1 MITLENVSVRY
12 GKTAVL
18 QNLDFAVPQG
28 RTTAL
33 TGASGIGKTTIL
45 NLFAGLVKPSSGKV
59 LTDGGTLAFVFQEP
73 RLFPWMNSL
82 DNVLCACRDKEA
94 AKYFISALGL
104 EDSLEKFPDELSG
117 GMRQRVAVARALSV
131 KPDILLLD
139 EPLKGLDPDTKNACA
154 EFIFLEMKNKTVIFV
169 THDYDE
175 LKYADFIATATA
187 FPITALDLVK
197 SSRTESE

>member
-59 LTDGGTLAFVFQEP
+59 LTDGGTCLCFQEP

-82 DNVLCACRDKEA
+82 DNVLCMPGQGGGVLP
-94 AKYFISALGL
+94 FGTGL
-104 EDSLEKFPDELSG
+104 ADSLENF
-117 GMRQRVAVARALSV
+117 R
-131 KPDILLLD
+131 
-139 EPLKGLDPDTKNACA
+139 
-154 EFIFLEMKNKTVIFV
+154 
-169 THDYDE
+169 
-175 LKYADFIATATA
+175 
-187 FPITALDLVK
+187 
-197 SSRTESE
+197 